1 MDGLARR
8 RARAYRDA
16 TRGEVM
22 TRGSD
27 ETAMDEAGTEAAA
40 VTRASGAARRILDG
54 LFTGARR
61 LGGGALDLLLPPVC
75 SACRRPVAA
84 AHALCAGCWSR
95 LQPIERPYCERLG
108 IPFGYDIGEGAL
120 SAEAI
125 ADPPVFDRA
134 RAAVLFEGPARDL
147 VHALK
152 YHDHTETV
160 RLIGRMT
167 ARAGAE
173 ILGDADVLVP
183 LPLHRHRLWRRKFNQ
198 AALIALEVGRA
209 SGVAVDADA
218 LRRIRATRPQV
229 GLGESER
236 IANVRGAFRVP
247 ASHRAAI
254 AGRRVVLVDDVLTT
268 GATVSAA
275 TRALKR
281 AGAARVDVLT
291 FARVAPGGA
300 VAI

>member
-1 MDGLARR
+1 MRPDGEEGEGEARTLGG
-8 RARAYRDA
+8 RA
-16 TRGEVM
+16 V
-22 TRGSD
+22 
-27 ETAMDEAGTEAAA
+27 AALF
-40 VTRASGAARRILDG
+40 GAARRL
-54 LFTGARR
+54 GA
-61 LGGGALDLLLPPVC
+61 GTLDLLLPPVC
-75 SACRRPVAA
+75 SACRRPVAR
-84 AHALCAGCWSR
+84 AHALCAACWSG

-152 YHDHTETV
+152 YHDRTETA

-173 ILGDADVLVP
+173 ILGDADLLVP
-183 LPLHRHRLWRRKFNQ
+183 LPLHRHRLWTRKFNQ

-209 SGVAVDADA
+209 SGVTVDASA
-218 LRRIRATRPQV
+218 LLRIRPTRPQV
-229 GLGESER
+229 GLGERER
-236 IANVRGAFRVP
+236 VENVRGAFRVP
-247 ASHRAAI
+247 AGRKAAI